1 MIVSWSAYIDLFQ
14 IIDMV
19 KEDALQKSRQRSH
32 GGRGKSRSGLK
43 FLHKNGGRS
52 LQSSY
57 S

>member
-1 MIVSWSAYIDLFQ
+1 MDLFQ